1 MECGLLMSFLK
12 ETSEE
17 SPGYPRHLVC
27 YNISSIQ
34 VLPFLPSWHLHT
46 YTFLT
51 HSHARNGLKS
61 LNKNSQGKPQ
71 FPMGLPNIQSIPSFL
86 THARSIPS
94 SVGRE
99 VPSSAIPSHSVQDSA
114 QPKRDR
120 KNQSPTLGHWE
131 SHSGVKDPRILKL
144 GPSGG
149 ALCTGQ

>member
-86 THARSIPS
+86 AHARSIPS

-99 VPSSAIPSHSVQDSA
+99 VPSFAIPSHSVQDSA

>member
-1 MECGLLMSFLK
+1 MECGLLISFLK

-34 VLPFLPSWHLHT
+34 VLPFLPSWHPHT

-86 THARSIPS
+86 AHARSIPS
-94 SVGRE
+94 SGGR

-114 QPKRDR
+114 QPERDGKIR
-120 KNQSPTLGHWE
+120 AQLWVIGNPTVE
-131 SHSGVKDPRILKL
+131 LKAKWRC
-144 GPSGG
+144 P
-149 ALCTGQ
+149 LCTGQ

>member
-12 ETSEE
+12 ETREE
-17 SPGYPRHLVC
+17 SPEDPRHLVC
-27 YNISSIQ
+27 YNISSTQ
-34 VLPFLPSWHLHT
+34 VLPFLPSWHAHT

-86 THARSIPS
+86 AHARSIPS

-114 QPKRDR
+114 QPERDR
-120 KNQSPTLGHWE
+120 EIRAQFWVTGNPTVE
-131 SHSGVKDPRILKL
+131 LKIP
-144 GPSGG
+144 GSSS
-149 ALCTGQ
+149 